1 MTGNRSSSPKDLGT
15 QARAWLARLQHI
27 RPLGAV
33 PDAPAL
39 SLRDPWPGDPTRG
52 ARLVRSELEY
62 GGAALPIT
70 HDIFATTSGCSPLL
84 RAYLHG
90 FTWLRDLRALGTDT
104 ARTRARTLV
113 LDFIDTN
120 RPDPLSYEPHIV
132 GARLAAWLGH
142 YDFFAASADDDFR
155 QALMVQLTQDARA
168 LSAMLPASF
177 QDQRALTA
185 LKGLTAAAIALPDHA
200 QYLPRVMKFLV
211 PELARQF
218 YADGCHVERSPAAHL
233 MALQDLTEIRALL
246 QAGGKMPPTE
256 LVTIIEHAASALRA
270 LRHADGGVTLFNGSK
285 EELASLI
292 DLVLAQAGRARG
304 TLAHLKACGLFRIA
318 AGKSLLFM
326 DAAPPAGPGLDRFA
340 HAGTLGFEFSHGK
353 DRLIV
358 NCGGAP
364 VLGGDWANALRNS
377 AAHSTLVI
385 ADTSSSEVRD
395 TGLGRRPLSVNAMR
409 QDAANTAWIEANHD
423 GWGQVFGAIHHRR
436 LGLSD
441 TGDVLQGED
450 AIEAQTPQP
459 FHIRFH
465 LHPHV
470 TANLAQDGASVLLRT
485 ASGQGF
491 VFRAEELEPR
501 LEDSV
506 YFGQSVPRR
515 SEQIVLTGY
524 ADSPQHVRW
533 TVSKV

>member
-1 MTGNRSSSPKDLGT
+1 MSSRHLSPRKDLGS
-15 QARAWLARLQHI
+15 QARAWLARLQQI
-27 RPLGAV
+27 RPLGNV
-33 PDAPAL
+33 PEAPAL

-52 ARLVRSELEY
+52 ARLVRSELEW
-62 GGAALPIT
+62 GGAVLPIT
-70 HDIFATTSGCSPLL
+70 HEIFANAPGCSPML

-113 LDFIDTN
+113 LDFIDTA
-120 RPDPLSYEPHIV
+120 RPDALSYAPHVV

-168 LSAMLPASF
+168 LSAALPAEY

-200 QYLPRVMKFLV
+200 HYLPRAVKFLV

-218 YADGCHVERSPAAHL
+218 YPDGCHVERSPAAHL
-233 MALQDLTEIRALL
+233 LVLQDLTEIRALL
-246 QAGGKMPPTE
+246 QAGGKTPPTE

-270 LRHADGGVTLFNGSK
+270 LRHGDGGLPLFNGSK
-285 EELASLI
+285 EELATLI

-326 DAAPPAGPGLDRFA
+326 DAAAPAAPGMDRFA

-364 VLGGDWANALRNS
+364 VLGGEWSAALRGS
-377 AAHSTLVI
+377 AAHSTLII
-385 ADTSSSEVRD
+385 ADTSSSDIKES
-395 TGLGRRPLSVNAMR
+395 GLGRRPASVNVMR

-436 LGLSD
+436 LGLADS
-441 TGDVLQGED
+441 GDVLQGED

-465 LHPHV
+465 LHPHI
-470 TANLAQDGASVLLRT
+470 TANLAQDGTSVLLRT
-485 ASGQGF
+485 PSGQGF

-501 LEDSV
+501 LEASV
-506 YFGQSVPRR
+506 YFGQSTPRR

-524 ADSPQHVRW
+524 PDGPQHVRW
-533 TVSKV
+533 SLSKA